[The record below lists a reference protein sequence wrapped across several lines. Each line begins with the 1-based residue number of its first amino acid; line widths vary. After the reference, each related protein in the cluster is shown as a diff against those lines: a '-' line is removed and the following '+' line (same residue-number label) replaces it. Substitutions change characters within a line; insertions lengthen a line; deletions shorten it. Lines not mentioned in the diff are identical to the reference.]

1 MVNPTLNFVKLMEEI
16 ERKFLVKNTDFVK
29 QSSHCYAI
37 AQGYLNTAP
46 ERNVRVRI
54 KGDKGFLTVKG
65 LGNDSGVR
73 RFEWEKEISIDD
85 AKKLLVLCEPTVIE
99 KTRYEVPV
107 GSHIFEVDVFEGA
120 HKGLTIAEIELAH
133 EDEVF
138 EKPSWLGQ
146 EVTGNIE
153 YYNSYLSKKA

>member
-1 MVNPTLNFVKLMEEI
+1 M
-16 ERKFLVKNTDFVK
+16 
-29 QSSHCYAI
+29 
-37 AQGYLNTAP
+37 
-46 ERNVRVRI
+46 
-54 KGDKGFLTVKG
+54 
-65 LGNDSGVR
+65 GNDSGVR

-85 AKKLLVLCEPTVIE
+85 AKKLLLLCEPTVIE
-99 KTRYEVPV
+99 KIRYEVPI
-107 GSHIFEVDVFEGA
+107 GSHVFEVDVFEGA
-120 HKGLTIAEIELAH
+120 HNGLTIAEIELAD

>member
-85 AKKLLVLCEPTVIE
+85 AKKLLLLCEPTVIE
-99 KTRYEVPV
+99 KIRYEVPI
-107 GSHIFEVDVFEGA
+107 GSHVFEVDVFEGA
-120 HKGLTIAEIELAH
+120 HNGLTIAEIELAD